1 MILSQRVLPFVPCP
15 KCNQKTLTRKSY
27 PDENAWGLKKRLIT
41 CLNCS
46 TIFDKVK

>member
-1 MILSQRVLPFVPCP
+1 MISKRLLPLVDCP
-15 KCNQKTLTRKSY
+15 TCKEKSLCYKSY